1 MAYAADSA
9 RPHNPSI
16 AGFKPRPPHN
26 ISRGLLM
33 SPRVAET
40 EAGRREYL
48 ARLAP
53 GWPDPYEPGGA

>member
-1 MAYAADSA
+1 
-9 RPHNPSI
+9 
-16 AGFKPRPPHN
+16 
-26 ISRGLLM
+26 M